1 MTSVQRSFLWENCT
15 DILIRYTVGCWLL
28 ADCFIHYT
36 HLVINCLS
44 SFKFICYLRIQI
56 IYLFIKQW
64 WCFIIRLPHSSFTIS
79 PTLLYSRL
87 LFFTLMYYIL
97 LCSILFYSTL
107 STYLPL
113 LTPFLFCT
121 TLLCSTLIIL
131 PSFTHV
137 YSILNDST
145 LLYSALLYSTQL
157 YSTLLG
163 DRTMAGWIVHLYNEE
178 LGPDSR

>member
-1 MTSVQRSFLWENCT
+1 MTSVRRSFLWEICT
-15 DILIRYTVGCWLL
+15 DILIRYIIGCWLL
-28 ADCFIHYT
+28 CLIADCFIHLT
-36 HLVINCLS
+36 HVVINCLS
-44 SFKFICYLRIQI
+44 SFWFICYLHIQI
-56 IYLFIKQW
+56 MSLFIKQW
-64 WCFIIRLPHSSFTIS
+64 WRFIIQLPHSSFMIS

-87 LFFTLMYYIL
+87 LYFTLMYYSAL
-97 LCSILFYSTL
+97 LYSIPFYSTL

-113 LTPFLFCT
+113 LTPFIFCT

-131 PSFTHV
+131 HSFTHV
-137 YSILNDST
+137 YSILHNST
-145 LLYSALLYSTQL
+145 LLYSTLL